1 MICSLD
7 LSQHTKKFEKRKF
20 VLSGSSNGPLY
31 IWTQTT
37 FVGRRWGRE
46 HRRIGTGV
54 VREAREERARGGR
67 SKKAGSGRNYA
78 VEKGLKGVS
87 QEKRVGAG
95 NARKWRREFWTLPN
109 LLTMYDNGHYWDLE
123 G

>member
-31 IWTQTT
+31 IWMQTT

-46 HRRIGTGV
+46 HGRIGAGV

-67 SKKAGSGRNYA
+67 SEKAGSWRNY
-78 VEKGLKGVS
+78 EILNTLQSKKG
-87 QEKRVGAG
+87 
-95 NARKWRREFWTLPN
+95 
-109 LLTMYDNGHYWDLE
+109 
-123 G
+123 

>member
-1 MICSLD
+1 MVLFTSG
-7 LSQHTKKFEKRKF
+7 RK
-20 VLSGSSNGPLY
+20 LHL
-31 IWTQTT
+31 
-37 FVGRRWGRE
+37 GRRWGRE
-46 HRRIGTGV
+46 HRRIGAGV

-95 NARKWRREFWTLPN
+95 NARKWRREFWTL
-109 LLTMYDNGHYWDLE
+109 TQSFDNV
-123 G
+123 